1 MSIIGSSFALGIVI
15 LISLVY
21 FRNKYFLSR
30 SSKYYIASL
39 ILTIAAALANISKTK
54 IVKLSG
60 APLWSLSAL
69 ATLSQLLTVFTTA
82 ALAIYLISKVTEHI
96 PEDRLKVAKISLI
109 SILAVYSLF
118 VIANLFT
125 GWIFSVSEAREYIDG
140 PVFFLRYAFILLQLG
155 VVCYYF
161 IKHRKRLSKAINVSI
176 YEAIPMIVFCVVLKF
191 LYPEMSVF
199 LLAISLIELVFFLNF
214 QNYRNG
220 INTLTKL
227 NDGRGFFTEIGKRKK
242 CEEPFKAYVIKIK
255 NLGII
260 KQNYGHRAGDEM
272 LYLFSFS
279 LDRLFTDGIPFH
291 MYGTTFALILS
302 CDENGSPEQTEKLT
316 EFLETEI
323 KYMNQEIKLDYI
335 LAEHVWEDEATAD
348 TFYEK
353 LEYATDIAKAQKL
366 KYIKCSLEL
375 EINRLRRKYLINR
388 LQTIDRAS
396 GYEIWFQPI
405 YSVKKNAF
413 SSIEVLLRL
422 KERNGSFIS
431 PAEFIPIAEKTGQ
444 IIPITWFVI
453 EETCYALS
461 SAPELD
467 GIRASINLPMLHL
480 VDPTFEERLNRIV
493 DGYGISH
500 DRISFEFTERVILDD
515 LDVAEKNMKQLA
527 ESGYTFYLDDFGVGY
542 SNFNCVLKLP
552 LKTVKLDLSLTSTAE
567 KLKENYGLVYILTDL
582 FHDMGLNVVAEGA
595 ETAEQVELLKA
606 YGVDGIQGYFY
617 AKPMPLKKLC
627 DFLAKPPKEA
637 NN

>member
-1 MSIIGSSFALGIVI
+1 MSIIGSSFAFGIVM

-39 ILTIAAALANISKTK
+39 LLTIASALANISGKELVRFLDMPT
-54 IVKLSG
+54 
-60 APLWSLSAL
+60 WSLVAL
-69 ATLSQLLTVFTTA
+69 GTLSQLLTILTTS

-96 PEDRLKVAKISLI
+96 LEDKLIFAKTYLISLI
-109 SILAVYSLF
+109 AVYTVFILANIV
-118 VIANLFT
+118 N
-125 GWIFSVSEAREYIDG
+125 GWIFTVNGAKEYVDG
-140 PVFFLRYAFILLQLG
+140 PVFFLSYLFILLQLG

-161 IKHRKRLSKAINVSI
+161 IKHRKRLSKAVKV
-176 YEAIPMIVFCVVLKF
+176 ALLQCIPVIAFCLILRI
-191 LYPEMSVF
+191 LYPQMSVF
-199 LLAISLIELVFFLNF
+199 LLALSLIELVFFLNF

-220 INTLTKL
+220 VNTLTKL
-227 NDGRGFFTEIGKRKK
+227 NDGRGFFTEIGKRIR
-242 CEEPFKAYVIKIK
+242 CEEPFKAYVIKIR
-255 NLGII
+255 NFGII

-291 MYGTTFALILS
+291 MYGTTFALILP
-302 CDENGSPEQTEKLT
+302 CDESGSPEKTEKLT

-353 LEYATDIAKAQKL
+353 LEYATDIAKTQKL

-413 SSIEVLLRL
+413 SSMEVLLRL

-431 PAEFIPIAEKTGQ
+431 PAEFIPLAEKTGQ

-461 SAPELD
+461 STPELN
-467 GIRASINLPMLHL
+467 GLRASINLPMLHL
-480 VDPTFEERLNRIV
+480 VDPAFEERLNRIV

-515 LDVAEKNMKQLA
+515 LDLAEKNMRRLA

-552 LKTVKLDLSLTSTAE
+552 LKTVKLDMSLTSTAE

-595 ETAEQVELLKA
+595 ETSEQVELLRD

-617 AKPMPLKKLC
+617 AKPMPLDKLC
-627 DFLAKPPKEA
+627 KFLVNPNEEA